1 MTTGSHW
8 MRWSWSRPWRWAKI
22 LFFLL
27 ATLATLLLLL
37 APPLLAAVIDLLL
50 PLAAV
55 LSADSN
61 SPISASVL
69 SAQLKSFDFQ
79 TSLVYL
85 PLVSAG
91 RCLLI
96 CAYVVCDGR
105 RGLYL
110 GFTTL
115 CSLLSI
121 AYLLLKAVN
130 MCMAA
135 SSPPW
140 RPRLAADGKDM
151 VAIEALFLSSFALA
165 VAHVVV
171 AAYRGSWRERR
182 KLLVFRI
189 DVEAESICNVICSS
203 SFSSFLCRP

>member
-8 MRWSWSRPWRWAKI
+8 VRWSWSRPWRWAKTI
-22 LFFLL
+22 FFLFAML
-27 ATLATLLLLL
+27 TSLLLLV

-79 TSLVYL
+79 TSLVDL

-96 CAYVVCDGR
+96 LCAYVVCDGR

-110 GFTTL
+110 SFTTL

-121 AYLLLKAVN
+121 AYLLLKAVS

-171 AAYRGSWRERR
+171 AYRGSWRERR
-182 KLLVFRI
+182 KLLLFRI
-189 DVEAESICNVICSS
+189 DVEAVSICNVICSS

>member
-1 MTTGSHW
+1 MHGEEHDDDGLPLGEVV
-8 MRWSWSRPWRWAKI
+8 MEPAVAMGQDP
-22 LFFLL
+22 LL
-27 ATLATLLLLL
+27 SLRYAGF
-37 APPLLAAVIDLLL
+37 APPPRRPQLAAVIDLLL

-61 SPISASVL
+61 SPLSASAL
-69 SAQLKSFDFQ
+69 SAQLKRFDFQ
-79 TSLVYL
+79 TSLVDL
-85 PLVSAG
+85 ALVSAG

-96 CAYVVCDGR
+96 LCAYVVCDGC

-121 AYLLLKAVN
+121 AYLLLKAVS
-130 MCMAA
+130 MYMAA

-171 AAYRGSWRERR
+171 AYRGSWRERR

-189 DVEAESICNVICSS
+189 DVEAVRFNGEWHS
-203 SFSSFLCRP
+203 

>member
-1 MTTGSHW
+1 MERKSMTTGSHW

-27 ATLATLLLLL
+27 ATLASLLLLV

-69 SAQLKSFDFQ
+69 SAQLKSFDFR
-79 TSLVYL
+79 TSLVDL

-91 RCLLI
+91 RCF
-96 CAYVVCDGR
+96 CDGR